1 MTNTMAVVMAVSR
14 RVGAVTFSPSER
26 TSRRN
31 LPGLT
36 FAISFCRL
44 KPLAAPRGR
53 TNKPADPHPESETGQ
68 RTHFGK
74 PIAAEVQTGRRRA
87 GRFLP
92 PAAVA
97 VKQMGDPFSASRPY
111 DGATRGIRPPQ
122 RQRQSV
128 ECPLPVFARSG
139 YSGPSAFSR
148 PHRLK
153 LGRMR
158 MAGVE
163 GLEPPTPGFG
173 DRCSSQLSYTP
184 RVTRKE
190 DR

>member
-14 RVGAVTFSPSER
+14 RVGHVTFSTSER

-97 VKQMGDPFSASRPY
+97 VNQMGNPY
-111 DGATRGIRPPQ
+111 PPSSLADVAPRVIRPPQ

-128 ECPLPVFARSG
+128 E
-139 YSGPSAFSR
+139 
-148 PHRLK
+148 
-153 LGRMR
+153 
-158 MAGVE
+158 
-163 GLEPPTPGFG
+163 
-173 DRCSSQLSYTP
+173 
-184 RVTRKE
+184 
-190 DR
+190 